1 MKATH
6 FAVQILESKQKSY
19 SCAKPKFDNNSNH
32 IKKTTWQ
39 LNKKLSAEEV
49 DFGVGR
55 KLEALHSRLMAETS
69 TYPKK
74 QISLKCLNKNSHII
88 TFVLLWMRTLKIDA
102 VKTATSSNH
111 HYK

>member
-6 FAVQILESKQKSY
+6 FAVQRLEYESKQKSY
-19 SCAKPKFDNNSNH
+19 SSAKPKFDNNSNH
-32 IKKTTWQ
+32 TKNKNEPWQ
-39 LNKKLSAEEV
+39 LNKKLSTEEV

-55 KLEALHSRLMAETS
+55 PKHQHTQ
-69 TYPKK
+69 KK
-74 QISLKCLNKNSHII
+74 QISLKCLNKNSQII

-102 VKTATSSNH
+102 MKTATSSNH